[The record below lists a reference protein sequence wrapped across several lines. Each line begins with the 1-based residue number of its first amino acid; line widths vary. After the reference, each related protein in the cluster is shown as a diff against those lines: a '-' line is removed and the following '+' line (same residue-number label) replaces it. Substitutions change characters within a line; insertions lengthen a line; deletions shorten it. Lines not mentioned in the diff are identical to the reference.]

1 MHGQL
6 TRLVEELGLSR
17 RVRLLGLRDDMA
29 ELYGASDAL
38 VLSSAWEG
46 MPNVVLEAMASAKP
60 VVATAV
66 GAVPEIV
73 SDGETGFVVP
83 PGDHAALAGA
93 MERMMGLAPE
103 ERRAMGETGRRVVR
117 ERHSVESV
125 VEAWEA
131 LFGRLLEGKT
141 R

>member
-1 MHGQL
+1 M
-6 TRLVEELGLSR
+6 GLSG

-29 ELYGASDAL
+29 ELYRASDAL

-46 MPNVVLEAMASAKP
+46 MPNVVLEAMASGRP

-66 GAVPEIV
+66 GAVPEMV
-73 SDGETGFVVP
+73 ADGWTGFVVP
-83 PGDHAALAGA
+83 PGDHTALASA

-103 ERRAMGETGRRVVR
+103 ERRAMGEAGRSRVR

-125 VEAWEA
+125 VDAWEG
-131 LFGRLLEGKT
+131 LFGRLLED
-141 R
+141 RAR